1 MLEKWAN
8 SNGVSFSSRSDLLV
22 NEDVNRLYSKHISD
36 TINTKSGFKNFEK
49 IVGFVLLQDSFSIGE
64 ELTNT
69 LKLKRYYISQKY
81 EDKIKLIFS
90 KSDLDLNGY

>member
-1 MLEKWAN
+1 MIDP
-8 SNGVSFSSRSDLLV
+8 F
-22 NEDVNRLYSKHISD
+22 
-36 TINTKSGFKNFEK
+36 T
-49 IVGFVLLQDSFSIGE
+49 IGE

-69 LKLKRYYISQKY
+69 LKLKRYYISKKY